1 MDEERKGL
9 HHAME
14 EEHRKIISAKMKLA
28 VHKRLHPDVVNPY
41 NNGYEEDKGNDENE
55 NKMARKIDNNESFE
69 GAKHIQVNNI
79 DLKYMDRNK

>member
-69 GAKHIQVNNI
+69 GAKHIQVNCI
-79 DLKYMDRNK
+79 DLKICGQK